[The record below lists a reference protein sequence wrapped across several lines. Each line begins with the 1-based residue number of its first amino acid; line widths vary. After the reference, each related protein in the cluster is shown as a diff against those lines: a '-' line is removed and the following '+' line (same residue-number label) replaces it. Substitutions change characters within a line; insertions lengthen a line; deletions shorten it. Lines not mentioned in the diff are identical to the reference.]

1 MFNTIARTDL
11 RKDSFNT
18 IAPIPS
24 KTPQKANIGL
34 KRNKTFIYVTGVKAS
49 ISKAILKLYKK
60 TKGCLQASELPIYKW
75 YISA

>member
-49 ISKAILKLYKK
+49 ISKAILKAIQENERLFAGIR
-60 TKGCLQASELPIYKW
+60 TPHL
-75 YISA
+75 